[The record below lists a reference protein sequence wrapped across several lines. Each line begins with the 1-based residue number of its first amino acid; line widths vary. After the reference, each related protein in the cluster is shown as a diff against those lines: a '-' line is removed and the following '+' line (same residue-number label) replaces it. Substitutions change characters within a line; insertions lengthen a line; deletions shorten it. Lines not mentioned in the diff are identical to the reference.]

1 MWRYL
6 LSCLC
11 CNDRHST
18 GSLVLTY
25 WSLMWEKGIMF
36 EGFTESD
43 YIKYHTGRS
52 I

>member
-1 MWRYL
+1 
-6 LSCLC
+6 
-11 CNDRHST
+11 
-18 GSLVLTY
+18 
-25 WSLMWEKGIMF
+25 MF